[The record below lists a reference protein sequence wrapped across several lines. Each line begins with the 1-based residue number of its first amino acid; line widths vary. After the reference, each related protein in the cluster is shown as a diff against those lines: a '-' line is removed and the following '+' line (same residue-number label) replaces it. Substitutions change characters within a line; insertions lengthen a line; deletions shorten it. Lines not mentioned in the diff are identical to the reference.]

1 MKTVLAIGYIPKG
14 KGGKQET
21 GLATGIFDLHDFV
34 NQLNSDFKVIIAATD
49 IHEKKIIIDNTEI
62 IGWDR
67 KTLIV
72 HILKHPFRFIYF
84 LYRSILLYP
93 FRDVIPPLNTLF
105 KLIFIDYAVE
115 TTKPNLIHFHG
126 TTGALYSTSLWNKS
140 LKKILRIHGI
150 NGFNPSI
157 PFFKL
162 HREVEKYVTN
172 LSFEKVTFVTNGIC
186 KEWKEKYGNFS
197 CEMISVLN
205 GYNQELF
212 KPLKSVEVIKKQFD
226 LITFSGVS
234 EQKGQGRVIE
244 AIHNLKNQKL
254 DLSYL
259 VIGSGEKEYMDTI
272 KKYVSDNKLDVTF
285 IDYLPQEKLVTYLH
299 QSKYFILPSI
309 TEGFGKVYIES
320 IGAGV
325 PVIIPK
331 HLPLSKEK
339 GVLNETNSVF
349 ILDYSVKS
357 IEVGLKKIFNSDF
370 YYSTQKVS
378 ATMKQLQWK
387 NIAKQYKDIYQ
398 SIFSN

>member
-1 MKTVLAIGYIPKG
+1 
-14 KGGKQET
+14 
-21 GLATGIFDLHDFV
+21 
-34 NQLNSDFKVIIAATD
+34 
-49 IHEKKIIIDNTEI
+49 
-62 IGWDR
+62 
-67 KTLIV
+67 
-72 HILKHPFRFIYF
+72 
-84 LYRSILLYP
+84 
-93 FRDVIPPLNTLF
+93 
-105 KLIFIDYAVE
+105 
-115 TTKPNLIHFHG
+115 
-126 TTGALYSTSLWNKS
+126 
-140 LKKILRIHGI
+140 
-150 NGFNPSI
+150 
-157 PFFKL
+157 
-162 HREVEKYVTN
+162 
-172 LSFEKVTFVTNGIC
+172 LSFEKVTFVTNSIC
-186 KEWKEKYGNFS
+186 EEWKEKFGNFN

-226 LITFSGVS
+226 LITISGVS
-234 EQKGQGRVIE
+234 ERKGQGRVIE